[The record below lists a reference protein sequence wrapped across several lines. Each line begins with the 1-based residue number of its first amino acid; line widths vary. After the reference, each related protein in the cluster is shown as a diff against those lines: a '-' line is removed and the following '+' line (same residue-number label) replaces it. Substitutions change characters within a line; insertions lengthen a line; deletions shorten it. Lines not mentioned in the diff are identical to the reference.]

1 MNLDQLIVDLLQGN
15 KNVIVP
21 GLGSFIKS
29 EGTTSYT
36 ILFNQFLKYND
47 KLLQTKIQST
57 SNCSEQDAL
66 DIIQNYTNSILSQL
80 EVEGNYLIP
89 GLGILL
95 TKSGKID
102 FQHTTEMTSEIPSEE
117 NSLDENITEAA
128 NQESSKAPQINSD
141 SNKQDEKEIEP
152 VIQTESNNAK
162 QNSIDSNQTEEIID
176 NTEPSALNKEKPQGE
191 KANIPPNENNKE
203 DESKKEENLA
213 VKHSTEDK
221 VVSPSSKPKKKKGL
235 LWVGT
240 FLIFSGIA
248 LLCWLRWDGIMSL
261 INSSEQKL
269 AEHSAEELPVLDT
282 VYKKNRIEDTTKT
295 MSNTI
300 APVTTQIDTTMEP
313 TIDLDTIDTNP
324 SIKMNDVIEPP
335 VPAVSLPTSKLY
347 HIIGGSFSK
356 ESNAINLV
364 GTLNQK
370 GYSKALIIGKRNE
383 MFTVSYGGYS
393 SKKEAKIKA
402 DKIIN
407 SGENEGVW
415 ILFY

>member
-47 KLLQTKIQST
+47 KLLQTKLQST

-66 DIIQNYTNSILSQL
+66 DIIQDYTNSILSQL

-102 FQHTTEMTSEIPSEE
+102 FQHTTEITSEIPSEE
-117 NSLDENITEAA
+117 NSLDDNTTEVA
-128 NQESSKAPQINSD
+128 NQESSKDPQINSD
-141 SNKQDEKEIEP
+141 SNKQDETEIEP
-152 VIQTESNNAK
+152 ATQTESNYVK
-162 QNSIDSNQTEEIID
+162 QNPIDSSQTEEIID

-191 KANIPPNENNKE
+191 QSNIPPNEKNKE

-213 VKHSTEDK
+213 VKHATQDK

-235 LWVGT
+235 LWIGT

-248 LLCWLRWDGIMSL
+248 LLCWLRWDGIMVL
-261 INSSEQKL
+261 INSSEPKL

-324 SIKMNDVIEPP
+324 SIKINDVIEPP